1 MKLFEELEDEKIVEE
16 DYSKENYC
24 PFRFFLSSINTT
36 KENVLLE
43 DSNGKIEEAYNP
55 FIINKSLSYFPDT
68 IMQSNTMNQHFELD
82 KKLQYDFLLNS
93 IRKKKRFSK
102 WIKSNIEENVDVVK
116 QYYKVGNEKSVE
128 ILSLLNEEQLSTIK
142 KELSEGG
149 ISGRRNNSK
158 KFRGDKT
165 E

>member
-1 MKLFEELEDEKIVEE
+1 MKLFDELPDEVKFDDEDF
-16 DYSKENYC
+16 SKESYC
-24 PFRFFLSSINTT
+24 PFRFFLGSINIT

-68 IMQSNTMNQHFELD
+68 IMQSNTMNQYFELD

-93 IRKKKRFSK
+93 VRKKKRFSK
-102 WIKSNIEENVDVVK
+102 WIKSNIEEKVEIVK
-116 QYYKVGNEKSVE
+116 QYYKVGNEKAVE
-128 ILSLLNEEQLSTIK
+128 ILSLLNNAQIISIK

-149 ISGRRNNSK
+149 TSGRRCSKNS
-158 KFRGDKT
+158 GGG
-165 E
+165 